1 MIYYK
6 CRDDRCRERVE
17 RDINIKE
24 NEIKNI
30 DRQVENS
37 YNGIMRSVEASINFL
52 MNSLNRLESG
62 IDCGDNIRKEYNN
75 NKESLNLSK
84 KTVDLN
90 EYERLKGVIDNMV
103 LADYEDENEFNKAV
117 KGLLNSSEY
126 VVKGGSKENKELDCS
141 GFIGKVYDELSSENL
156 NDKVKGYNEEKCNKG
171 DKSYCCSNRAK
182 PCDKRSQKQYEYL
195 LREGKIVDDIT
206 QIKPM
211 SALYFEEVIGKE
223 NDKEK
228 KKLFILCFLSIMGR
242 KENLLKVLNAL
253 QITVP

>member
-1 MIYYK
+1 MVGLILSNYLYSEDKKILDIDKGFIRNIWNCDIRRRMLENRINIEMRKMEKLPQQIDKMNKKWEYERSKIEREISSLWMIYYK

-62 IDCGDNIRKEYNN
+62 IDCGDNIKKDYNN

-90 EYERLKGVIDNMV
+90 EYERLKGVIDNMF
-103 LADYEDENEFNKAV
+103 LADYEDEEEFNKAM

-126 VVKGGSKENKELDCS
+126 VVEGGS
-141 GFIGKVYDELSSENL
+141 
-156 NDKVKGYNEEKCNKG
+156 
-171 DKSYCCSNRAK
+171 
-182 PCDKRSQKQYEYL
+182 
-195 LREGKIVDDIT
+195 RE
-206 QIKPM
+206 
-211 SALYFEEVIGKE
+211 SL
-223 NDKEK
+223 
-228 KKLFILCFLSIMGR
+228 
-242 KENLLKVLNAL
+242 
-253 QITVP
+253 